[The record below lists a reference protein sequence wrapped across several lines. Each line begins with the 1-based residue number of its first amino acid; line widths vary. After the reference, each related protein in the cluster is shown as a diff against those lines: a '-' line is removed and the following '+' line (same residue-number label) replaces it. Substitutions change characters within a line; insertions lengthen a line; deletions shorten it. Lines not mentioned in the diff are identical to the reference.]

1 MLRYAPWVIAIG
13 GIFLIACCG
22 CSLISRSKADLNK
35 SLIAACTANDVATV
49 KSCLEAGADP
59 NAVDPNPY
67 RGFRALTLGLES
79 AEITRLLLS
88 HGADPNLTDKNEMTP
103 LTYAPSTASV
113 AVFEQLLAAG
123 GNVHQLDSDGS
134 SLLHSAA
141 AASSPD
147 HVDLLVSK
155 GLDVNLQ
162 DRRGLTPLHQAAML
176 PLTDPN
182 QIATLQALLK
192 HGADKRIK
200 DKTGRTPYDWAKKEF
215 FASRPEGKKVM
226 ELLKP

>member
-1 MLRYAPWVIAIG
+1 MLKHAPWAIAVG
-13 GIFLIACCG
+13 SLCLFSSLG
-22 CSLISRSKADLNK
+22 CSLISRPKSELNN
-35 SLIAACTANDVATV
+35 SLIAACANNDVATV
-49 KSCLEAGADP
+49 KTCLEAGADP

-79 AEITRLLLS
+79 AEITQLLLR
-88 HGADPNLTDKNEMTP
+88 HGANPNLTDKNGMTP

-113 AVFEQLLAAG
+113 AVFEQLIAAG

-141 AASSPD
+141 AASAPE
-147 HVDLLVSK
+147 HVELLVRK

-162 DRRGLTPLHQAAML
+162 DSRGLTPLHHAAML

-182 QIATLQALLK
+182 QIATLRALLK

-200 DKTGRTPYDWAKKEF
+200 DKRGKTPYDWAKKEF
-215 FASRPEGKKVM
+215 FASRPDGNKVL